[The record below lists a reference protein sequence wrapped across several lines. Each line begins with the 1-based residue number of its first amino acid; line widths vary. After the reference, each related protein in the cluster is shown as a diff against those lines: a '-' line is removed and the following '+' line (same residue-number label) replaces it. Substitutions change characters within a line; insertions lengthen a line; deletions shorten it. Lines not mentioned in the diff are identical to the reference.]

1 MNKITSN
8 LNSTVMHFVLISY
21 TLVCLFPVYLLVGNS
36 FKSRKAIFNQPL
48 SLPNEETFS
57 LAGYIKMFTRIDFSI
72 YFYNSTF
79 VTIITLFFVL
89 LFGAMAAW
97 ALSEYKFKGNTM
109 LGLYLAFGIMIPI
122 KLGTVSILQLM
133 NSLNLVNTL
142 TGLVIIYIAQSLPL
156 AIWILTE
163 FMKQL
168 SNELKEAARCDGV
181 NEYQLFFYIVL
192 PLLRPP
198 MATVAVFTMVP
209 VWNDLWW
216 PLILAPSGGKQT
228 VILGMQQYI
237 GQYVT
242 NWNAVFASLSMALI
256 PIIIFYLIF
265 SRQLI
270 RSITAGAVK

>member
-1 MNKITSN
+1 
-8 LNSTVMHFVLISY
+8 MHTVLIFY

-36 FKSRKAIFNQPL
+36 FKKRRAIFKEPM

-57 LAGYIKMFTRIDFSI
+57 LAGFTKMFSRIDFSI

-79 VTIITLFFVL
+79 VTLITLFFVL

-97 ALSEYKFKGNTM
+97 ALSEYKFKGNAM
-109 LGLYLAFGIMIPI
+109 LGLYLAFGIMLPI
-122 KLGTVSILQLM
+122 KLGTVSILHLL

-142 TGLVIIYIAQSLPL
+142 TGLIIVYTAQSLPL

-163 FMKQL
+163 FMKQV
-168 SNELKEAARCDGV
+168 NQELKEAARCDGV
-181 NEYQLFFYIVL
+181 NEYQLFFYIIL

-198 MATVAVFTMVP
+198 LATVGVFTMVP

-216 PLILAPSGGKQT
+216 PLVLAPSGGKQT

-242 NWNAVFASLSMALI
+242 NWNAVFASLSTALI
-256 PIIIFYLIF
+256 PILIFYIIF
-265 SRQLI
+265 SKQLI
-270 RSITAGAVK
+270 RSITSGAVK